1 MAQAAAVMPAAKVRV
16 NRFLAQVYLIMSLGL
31 VVTALV
37 ATWVSSNVRL
47 LLRIAADPWFAF
59 GLFIIQIMIVVALS
73 GAAMRLKPA
82 VAIPVFVLYSALT
95 GLTISSIFLV
105 YSQEQIAHVFW
116 ITAGTFLGTS
126 LFGLLFKR
134 DLSAA
139 GNVLFMLLLGW
150 IIAWFF
156 SWLFPF
162 SATNWLLTFVG
173 IALFVGLTAHDT
185 QKLKQIG
192 AQLGEQASGPE
203 YSSGGTGLAVLGAL
217 TLYLDFINLFLLILR
232 ASRRR

>member
-1 MAQAAAVMPAAKVRV
+1 MAHAAAATPATEVRV

-37 ATWVSSNVRL
+37 ATWVSTNARL
-47 LLRIAADPWFAF
+47 LFRVAADPWFAF
-59 GLFIIQIMIVVALS
+59 GLFIIQVMVVIALS
-73 GAAMRLKPA
+73 AAAMRLKPA
-82 VAIPVFVLYSALT
+82 AAALLFLFYSALT
-95 GLTISSIFLV
+95 GLTLSSIFLV
-105 YSQEQIAHVFW
+105 YTQETIGYIFW
-116 ITAGTFLGTS
+116 ITAGTFFVTS

-134 DLSAA
+134 DLSAS

-150 IIAWFF
+150 MIAWLF
-156 SWLFPF
+156 SWLLPF
-162 SATNWLLTFVG
+162 SSINWLLTFLG

-185 QKLKQIG
+185 QRLKQIG
-192 AQLGEQASGPE
+192 TQLGEHPAEPE
-203 YSSGGTGLAVLGAL
+203 YSSGSGLAVLGAL

>member
-1 MAQAAAVMPAAKVRV
+1 MARAATATATNEVRV

-37 ATWVSSNVRL
+37 ATWVSANARL
-47 LLRIAADPWFAF
+47 LFRIATDPWFAF
-59 GLFIIQIMIVVALS
+59 GLFIIQIVVVITLS
-73 GAAMRLKPA
+73 AAAMRLSPA
-82 VAIPVFVLYSALT
+82 VAALLFFLYSALT

-105 YSQEQIAHVFW
+105 YTQETIGYIFW
-116 ITAGTFLGTS
+116 VTAGTFFVTS

-150 IIAWFF
+150 TIAWFF

-162 SATNWLLTFVG
+162 SNINWLLTFLG

-185 QKLKQIG
+185 QRLKQIG
-192 AQLGEQASGPE
+192 AQLGQHPA
-203 YSSGGTGLAVLGAL
+203 GGGLAVLGAL
-217 TLYLDFINLFLLILR
+217 TLYLDFVNLFLLMLR

>member
-1 MAQAAAVMPAAKVRV
+1 MTHIAAVRPATDVRV
-16 NRFLAQVYLIMSLGL
+16 NRLLAQVYLIMSLGL

-37 ATWVSSNVRL
+37 ATWVSTNVRL
-47 LLRIAADPWFAF
+47 LFRVAADPWFAF
-59 GLFIIQIMIVVALS
+59 GLFIIQIVVVIALS
-73 GAAMRLKPA
+73 AAAMRLKSA
-82 VAIPVFVLYSALT
+82 VAALLFVFYSALT

-105 YSQEQIAHVFW
+105 YSQEKIAYIFW
-116 ITAGTFLGTS
+116 ITAATFFVTS

-134 DLSAA
+134 DLSAT

-150 IIAWFF
+150 TIAWIF

-162 SATNWLLTFVG
+162 SSVNWLLTFLG

-185 QKLKQIG
+185 QRLKQIG
-192 AQLGEQASGPE
+192 SQLGQHPA
-203 YSSGGTGLAVLGAL
+203 GGGLAVLGAL
-217 TLYLDFINLFLLILR
+217 TLYLDFINLFLLMLR

>member
-1 MAQAAAVMPAAKVRV
+1 MAQAAAVMPAAEVRV

-59 GLFIIQIMIVVALS
+59 GLFIIQIMIVVALT

-162 SATNWLLTFVG
+162 SNTNWLLTFVG

-192 AQLGEQASGPE
+192 AQLGEQASG
-203 YSSGGTGLAVLGAL
+203 TGLAVLGAL

>member
-1 MAQAAAVMPAAKVRV
+1 MARAATATATNEVRV
-16 NRFLAQVYLIMSLGL
+16 NRFLAQVYLIISLGL

-37 ATWVSSNVRL
+37 ATWVSANARL
-47 LLRIAADPWFAF
+47 LFRIATDPWFAF
-59 GLFIIQIMIVVALS
+59 GLFIIQIVVVITLS
-73 GAAMRLKPA
+73 AAAMRLSPA
-82 VAIPVFVLYSALT
+82 VAALLFFLYSALT

-105 YSQEQIAHVFW
+105 YTQETIGYIFW
-116 ITAGTFLGTS
+116 VTAGTFFVTS

-150 IIAWFF
+150 TIAWFF

-162 SATNWLLTFVG
+162 SNINWLLTFLG

-185 QKLKQIG
+185 QRLKQIG
-192 AQLGEQASGPE
+192 AQLGQHPA
-203 YSSGGTGLAVLGAL
+203 GGGLAVLGAL
-217 TLYLDFINLFLLILR
+217 TLYLDFVNLFLLMLR

>member
-1 MAQAAAVMPAAKVRV
+1 MARTAAATPATEVRV

-37 ATWVSSNVRL
+37 ATWVSSNARL
-47 LLRIAADPWFAF
+47 LFRVAADPWFAF
-59 GLFIIQIMIVVALS
+59 GLFIVQIIVVIALS
-73 GAAMRLKPA
+73 VAAMRLKPA
-82 VAIPVFVLYSALT
+82 VAALLFAFYSALT

-105 YSQEQIAHVFW
+105 YTQEAIGYIFW
-116 ITAGTFLGTS
+116 ITAGTFLVTS

-134 DLSAA
+134 DLSAS

-150 IIAWFF
+150 MIAWFF
-156 SWLFPF
+156 SWLLPF
-162 SATNWLLTFVG
+162 SSINWLLTFLG

-185 QKLKQIG
+185 QRLKQIG
-192 AQLGEQASGPE
+192 TQLGEHPAGN
-203 YSSGGTGLAVLGAL
+203 GLAVLGAL
-217 TLYLDFINLFLLILR
+217 TLYLDFINLFLLMLR

>member
-1 MAQAAAVMPAAKVRV
+1 MTRAAAVRPATEVRV

-37 ATWVSSNVRL
+37 GTWVSTNARL
-47 LLRIAADPWFAF
+47 LFRVAADPWFAF
-59 GLFIIQIMIVVALS
+59 GLFIIQILVVIVLS
-73 GAAMRLKPA
+73 AAAMRLKPV
-82 VAIPVFVLYSALT
+82 VAALLFLFYSALT

-105 YSQEQIAHVFW
+105 YSQEKIAYIFW
-116 ITAGTFLGTS
+116 ITAGTFFVTS

-134 DLSAA
+134 DLSAG

-150 IIAWFF
+150 TIAWCF

-162 SATNWLLTFVG
+162 SSINWLLTFLG

-185 QKLKQIG
+185 QRLKQIG
-192 AQLGEQASGPE
+192 SQLGEHPA
-203 YSSGGTGLAVLGAL
+203 GGGLAVLGAL
-217 TLYLDFINLFLLILR
+217 TLYLDFINLFLLMLR
-232 ASRRR
+232 AGRRR

>member
-1 MAQAAAVMPAAKVRV
+1 MTRAAAVTPTTEVRI

-37 ATWVSSNVRL
+37 ATWVSTNARL

-59 GLFIIQIMIVVALS
+59 GLFIVQIMVVVALS
-73 GAAMRLKPA
+73 AAAMRLKPA
-82 VAIPVFVLYSALT
+82 VAALLFLFYSALT

-105 YSQEQIAHVFW
+105 YSQEKIAYIFW
-116 ITAGTFLGTS
+116 ITAGTFFVTS

-134 DLSAA
+134 DLSAS

-150 IIAWFF
+150 TIAWFF

-162 SATNWLLTFVG
+162 SSINWLLTFLG

-185 QKLKQIG
+185 QRLKQIG
-192 AQLGEQASGPE
+192 AQLGEHPA
-203 YSSGGTGLAVLGAL
+203 GGGLAVLGAL
-217 TLYLDFINLFLLILR
+217 TLYLDFINLFLLMLR

>member
-1 MAQAAAVMPAAKVRV
+1 MAHAAAATPATEVRV

-37 ATWVSSNVRL
+37 ATWVSTNARL
-47 LLRIAADPWFAF
+47 LFRVAADPWFAF
-59 GLFIIQIMIVVALS
+59 GLFIIQVMVVIALS
-73 GAAMRLKPA
+73 AAAMRLAPA
-82 VAIPVFVLYSALT
+82 VAALLFLFYSALT
-95 GLTISSIFLV
+95 GLTLSSIFLV
-105 YSQEQIAHVFW
+105 YTQETIGYIFW
-116 ITAGTFLGTS
+116 ITAGTFFVTS

-134 DLSAA
+134 DLSAS

-150 IIAWFF
+150 MIAWLF
-156 SWLFPF
+156 SWLLPF
-162 SATNWLLTFVG
+162 SSINWLLTFLG

-185 QKLKQIG
+185 QRLKQIG
-192 AQLGEQASGPE
+192 TQLGEHPAEPE
-203 YSSGGTGLAVLGAL
+203 YSSGSGLAVLGAL

>member
-1 MAQAAAVMPAAKVRV
+1 MAHATAATPATEVRV

-37 ATWVSSNVRL
+37 ATWVSTNARL
-47 LLRIAADPWFAF
+47 LFRVAADPWFAF
-59 GLFIIQIMIVVALS
+59 GLFIIQIIVVIALS
-73 GAAMRLKPA
+73 AAAMRLAPA
-82 VAIPVFVLYSALT
+82 VAALLFLLYSALT

-105 YSQEQIAHVFW
+105 YTQETIGYIFW
-116 ITAGTFLGTS
+116 ITAGTFSITS

-134 DLSAA
+134 DLSAS

-150 IIAWFF
+150 TIAWLF

-162 SATNWLLTFVG
+162 SSINWLLTFLG

-185 QKLKQIG
+185 QRLKKIG
-192 AQLGEQASGPE
+192 TQLGDHSAGN
-203 YSSGGTGLAVLGAL
+203 GLAVLGAL
-217 TLYLDFINLFLLILR
+217 TLYLDFINLFLLMLR

>member
-1 MAQAAAVMPAAKVRV
+1 MAHAAAVTPANEVRV

-37 ATWVSSNVRL
+37 TTWVSTNARL
-47 LLRIAADPWFAF
+47 LFRIAADPWFAF
-59 GLFIIQIMIVVALS
+59 GLFIIQIIVVIALS
-73 GAAMRLKPA
+73 AAAMRLSPA
-82 VAIPVFVLYSALT
+82 VAALLFIFYSALT

-105 YSQEQIAHVFW
+105 YTQETIGYIFW
-116 ITAGTFLGTS
+116 ITAGTFLVTS

-134 DLSAA
+134 DLSAS

-150 IIAWFF
+150 TIAWLF

-162 SATNWLLTFVG
+162 SSINWLLTFLG

-185 QKLKQIG
+185 QRLKQIG
-192 AQLGEQASGPE
+192 AQLGEHPA
-203 YSSGGTGLAVLGAL
+203 GGGLAVLGAL
-217 TLYLDFINLFLLILR
+217 TLYLDFINLFLLMLR

>member
-1 MAQAAAVMPAAKVRV
+1 MAQAAVAMPAAEVRV
-16 NRFLAQVYLIMSLGL
+16 NRFLAQVYLVMSLGL

-37 ATWVSSNVRL
+37 ATWVSTNVRL

-59 GLFIIQIMIVVALS
+59 GLFIIQIMIVVTLS
-73 GAAMRLKPA
+73 RAAMHMKPA
-82 VAIPVFVLYSALT
+82 VAALLFFLYSALT

-105 YSQEQIAHVFW
+105 YSEETIAYVFW
-116 ITAGTFLGTS
+116 ITAGTFLVTS

-139 GNVLFMLLLGW
+139 GNTLFMLLLGW
-150 IIAWFF
+150 ITAWFF

-162 SATNWLLTFVG
+162 SSMNWLLTFLG

-192 AQLGEQASGPE
+192 AQLGEHPAGN
-203 YSSGGTGLAVLGAL
+203 GLAVLGAL
-217 TLYLDFINLFLLILR
+217 TLYLDFVNLFLLILR

>member
-1 MAQAAAVMPAAKVRV
+1 MAHAAVATPATEVRV

-37 ATWVSSNVRL
+37 SGWVTSNARL
-47 LLRIAADPWFAF
+47 LFRIATDPWFAF
-59 GLFIIQIMIVVALS
+59 GLFIIQILIVVALS
-73 GAAMRLKPA
+73 ASAMRLKPA
-82 VAIPVFVLYSALT
+82 VAALLFLVYSALT

-105 YSQEQIAHVFW
+105 YSQQQIAYVFW
-116 ITAGTFLGTS
+116 ITAGTFLVTS

-134 DLSAA
+134 DLSSS

-150 IIAWFF
+150 IIAWTF
-156 SWLFPF
+156 SWLFP
-162 SATNWLLTFVG
+162 SATMNWLLTFLG

-185 QKLKQIG
+185 QKLKTIG
-192 AQLGEQASGPE
+192 AQLGSHPA
-203 YSSGGTGLAVLGAL
+203 GGGLAVLGAL
-217 TLYLDFINLFLLILR
+217 TLYLDFINLFLLMLR

>member
-1 MAQAAAVMPAAKVRV
+1 MAHAAAVTPATEVRV
-16 NRFLAQVYLIMSLGL
+16 NRFLAQVYLIMALGL

-37 ATWVSSNVRL
+37 ATWVSTNVRL
-47 LLRIAADPWFAF
+47 LFRIAADPWFAF
-59 GLFIIQIMIVVALS
+59 GLFIIQIMVVAALS
-73 GAAMRLKPA
+73 AAAMRLKPA
-82 VAIPVFVLYSALT
+82 VAALLFLFYSALT
-95 GLTISSIFLV
+95 GLTISSIFVV
-105 YSQEQIAHVFW
+105 YDQEQIAYVFW
-116 ITAGTFLGTS
+116 ITAGTFLVTS

-139 GNVLFMLLLGW
+139 GNVLFMLLVGW

-162 SATNWLLTFVG
+162 SEINWLLTFLG

-192 AQLGEQASGPE
+192 AQLGKHPA
-203 YSSGGTGLAVLGAL
+203 GGRLAVLGAL
-217 TLYLDFINLFLLILR
+217 TLYLDFINLFLLMLR

>member
-1 MAQAAAVMPAAKVRV
+1 MAHSAVATPATEVRV

-37 ATWVSSNVRL
+37 ATWVSHNVRL
-47 LLRIAADPWFAF
+47 LFRIAADPWFAF
-59 GLFIIQIMIVVALS
+59 GLFIIQIMVVVALS
-73 GAAMRLKPA
+73 AAAMRLKPA
-82 VAIPVFVLYSALT
+82 VAALLFLLYSALT
-95 GLTISSIFLV
+95 GLTISSIILV
-105 YSQEQIAHVFW
+105 YSQQQIAYVFW
-116 ITAGTFLGTS
+116 ITAGTFFVTS

-134 DLSAA
+134 DLGAA

-150 IIAWFF
+150 LIAWSF

-162 SATNWLLTFVG
+162 SNINWLLTFLG

-185 QKLKQIG
+185 QKLKKIG
-192 AQLGEQASGPE
+192 AQLGEHPA
-203 YSSGGTGLAVLGAL
+203 GGGLAVLGAL
-217 TLYLDFINLFLLILR
+217 TLYLDFINLFLLMLR

>member
-1 MAQAAAVMPAAKVRV
+1 MARAAATSPATEVRV
-16 NRFLAQVYLIMSLGL
+16 NRFLAQVYLIMALGL

-37 ATWVSSNVRL
+37 ATWVSTNVRL
-47 LLRIAADPWFAF
+47 LFRIAADPWFAF
-59 GLFIIQIMIVVALS
+59 GLFIIQIMVVAALS
-73 GAAMRLKPA
+73 ASAMRLKPA
-82 VAIPVFVLYSALT
+82 VAALLFFFYSALT
-95 GLTISSIFLV
+95 GLTISSILLV
-105 YSQEQIAHVFW
+105 YSQEQIAYVFW
-116 ITAGTFLGTS
+116 ITAGTFFVTS

-150 IIAWFF
+150 VIAWSF

-162 SATNWLLTFVG
+162 SNINWLLTFLG

-185 QKLKQIG
+185 QKLKTIG
-192 AQLGEQASGPE
+192 AQLGDHPA
-203 YSSGGTGLAVLGAL
+203 GGGLAVLGAL
-217 TLYLDFINLFLLILR
+217 TLYLDFINLFLLMLR

>member
-1 MAQAAAVMPAAKVRV
+1 MAHTAEAMPATEVRV

-37 ATWVSSNVRL
+37 ATWVSSNARL
-47 LLRIAADPWFAF
+47 VFRVAADPWFAF
-59 GLFIIQIMIVVALS
+59 GLFIIQIIVVIALS
-73 GAAMRLKPA
+73 AAAMRLAPA
-82 VAIPVFVLYSALT
+82 VAALLFLLYSALT

-105 YSQEQIAHVFW
+105 YTQETIGYIFW
-116 ITAGTFLGTS
+116 ITAGTFFVTS

-134 DLSAA
+134 DLSAS

-150 IIAWFF
+150 MIAWLF
-156 SWLFPF
+156 SWLLPF
-162 SATNWLLTFVG
+162 SSINWLLTFLG

-185 QKLKQIG
+185 QRLKQIG
-192 AQLGEQASGPE
+192 TQLGEHPAEPE
-203 YSSGGTGLAVLGAL
+203 YSSGSGLAVLGAL
-217 TLYLDFINLFLLILR
+217 TLYLDFINLFLLMLR

>member
-1 MAQAAAVMPAAKVRV
+1 MAHAAVAAPVTEVRV

-37 ATWVSSNVRL
+37 ATWVSSNARL
-47 LLRIAADPWFAF
+47 LFRIAADPWFAF
-59 GLFIIQIMIVVALS
+59 GLFIIQIMVVSTLS
-73 GAAMRLKPA
+73 AAAMRLKPA
-82 VAIPVFVLYSALT
+82 VAALLFLLYSALT
-95 GLTISSIFLV
+95 GLTISSIFVV
-105 YSQEQIAHVFW
+105 YEQEQIAYVFW
-116 ITAGTFLGTS
+116 ITAGTFFVTS

-150 IIAWFF
+150 LIAWSF

-162 SATNWLLTFVG
+162 SNINWLLTFLG

-192 AQLGEQASGPE
+192 AQLGEHPA
-203 YSSGGTGLAVLGAL
+203 GGGLAVLGAL
-217 TLYLDFINLFLLILR
+217 TLYLDFINLFLLMLR